1 MTMNKRAFVALWAA
15 CSVIALG
22 QDASQNRGL
31 LTRKYRD
38 GEKLIYLMKGTDNG
52 VRYEV
57 QARGVV
63 KRDAQGRFIEEY
75 AWSNLVRN
83 GVPVTLPASNGDF
96 RQTLSLEPEHIPAI
110 PNLSQVPRLIG
121 PITDMLTFYADLW
134 LTIREAKLS
143 RIGDHFFQEANMASS
158 WADGVY
164 VILGE
169 SAIDFDITLTD
180 IDKASQTATLLVR
193 HIPPKSSHVKL
204 PAPWMVERV
213 ADTANNWVSVR
224 KNSDMYVAAV
234 GKETFEVRMIIRL
247 ADGVILSGTLDNV
260 VETRERDCKD
270 AALLDCGET
279 RPRRIRR
286 EIQISLER

>member
-1 MTMNKRAFVALWAA
+1 MTMNKRVVVALCAA

-22 QDASQNRGL
+22 QAASQNRGL
-31 LTRKYRD
+31 LARKYRD
-38 GEKLIYLMKGTDNG
+38 GERLVYLMKGNNDG

-57 QARGVV
+57 QASGVV

-83 GVPVTLPASNGDF
+83 GVPVTLPASSGEF
-96 RQTLSLEPEHIPAI
+96 RQILSLEPEHIPSI
-110 PNLSQVPRLIG
+110 PNLSQTPHLIG

-143 RIGDHFFQEANMASS
+143 RIGDHFFQEANTAAS
-158 WADGVY
+158 WADGVN

-180 IDKASQTATLLVR
+180 IDDAGQTATLLVR
-193 HIPPKSSHVKL
+193 HVPPKSSHVKL
-204 PAPWMVERV
+204 PVPWMAEPV

-224 KNSDMYVAAV
+224 KSSDRFVAAV
-234 GKETFEVRMIIRL
+234 GKETFDVRMTIRL

-260 VETRERDCKD
+260 VETRERDCRD
-270 AALLDCGET
+270 ATLLDCGEL
-279 RPRRIRR
+279 RPRRIARQ
-286 EIQISLER
+286 IQISLER